1 MIALFHEPVTEGKDR
16 VGVIHYKPERLT
28 AEQKAN
34 AILLDITEADLPKA
48 DIIAGKSGVLYIN
61 PQTKELWYEYEDRPL
76 SQEELLMEISQK
88 LTELINV
95 TKGA

>member
-1 MIALFHEPVTEGKDR
+1 MIAIFNESVSVGKNK

-34 AILLDITEADLPKA
+34 AILLDIDEVDMPKA
-48 DIIAGKSGVLYIN
+48 DVIAGKTGILYIN
-61 PQTKELWYEYEDRPL
+61 PQTKKLWYEYEDRPL
-76 SQEELLMEISQK
+76 TQDELLMEISAK

-95 TKGA
+95 AKGT